1 MRNNDPFADLIRSL
15 EDNLQR
21 GGDDDPPPPAEEGG
35 RRQPPRPQGNPRR
48 VLWFLLPF
56 LVLILFNRAISFY
69 SDWAWYE
76 SLELSSVFFTRIYA
90 NFGLFAAGAVI
101 FWVFLA
107 VNVIIARRIEPG
119 GLDNTP
125 VGQIVQAF
133 GGRITSVVLWV
144 GALFAFFMGLSLSA
158 QWENLLLFLNQTS
171 FGTADPIFN
180 RDVSFFMFTL
190 PIWQI
195 ARNWLVTTLVL
206 SLLATGLVYGVG
218 IRGWS
223 MRKPVLT
230 HLGVLGV
237 AFLLLVAWQY
247 RLDAFQLLY
256 SARGATFGAG
266 YTDVRAQLP
275 IYNILFVVTLITA
288 AAVMATVFL
297 RQAWRIMVGVLVV
310 WGVIAFLAGNIYP
323 GFVQRF
329 QVTPN
334 ELTLESP
341 YIEHNIRMTREA
353 YDLDQVQVIPYEPSA
368 RLTAATLLEE
378 VETVRNVRLW
388 DYRPM
393 LQTYNQIQALR
404 QYYTFHDIDIDRYEF
419 DGEVR
424 QVMLSAR
431 ELVPDRLNE
440 EAQTWVNRRL
450 VYTHGYG
457 VAASPVAQVTR
468 DGLPDFLLKDLPPDG
483 IIENSIP
490 QIYYGEVTNDWVVGR
505 TSEPEFDYPRGE
517 GNVTTQF
524 GADTGIP
531 MSFANRVLF
540 AIRFGDINLLLN
552 QDLQPDSQLLWRR
565 NIVERVQEV
574 APFLRF
580 DQDPYIVIADDGKLY
595 WFHDAYT
602 VSNRYPYST
611 PMGTINYIR
620 NSVKIVTDA
629 YDGTMR
635 FFVVDDEDPVIG
647 AYQQIFPDLFEP
659 MDSMPENLRRHIRY
673 PTDIFTIQAEIYR
686 TYHMTSPTLFYNRED
701 IWAWPEEIF
710 DNRAVRMEP
719 YYVLMP
725 LPEEE
730 NLGFVQI
737 LPFTPANRE
746 NMLAWMAVRS
756 DPERYGEQL
765 VYRFGPDS
773 LYFGPQQVEAR
784 INQDTTI
791 SSQLALWNQQGS
803 SVIRGNLLVIPIAGA
818 LLYVE
823 PLYLQAAT
831 GRIPELQRVI
841 VATAD
846 QVVMAENLG
855 LALVALF
862 GGDVLDDPELALLA
876 SFGGEDEEFVEA
888 VLSGEVPATGPVAG
902 GDASMAD
909 LIQQANEQFVR
920 AQEAIMQGDW
930 AGYGREI
937 QALELTLEQL
947 VTTSGGELELD
958 AAPGLDVES
967 APAGES
973 DVEAGEEPVE
983 EATE

>member
-21 GGDDDPPPPAEEGG
+21 GGEDGSPPRGEGG
-35 RRQPPRPQGNPRR
+35 GRGQAQPQGNPRR

-56 LVLILFNRAISFY
+56 VVLIFFNRVISFY

-76 SLELSSVFFTRIYA
+76 SLDLSSVFFTRIYA
-90 NFGLFAAGAVI
+90 NLGLFVAGALI

-107 VNVIIARRIEPG
+107 VNILIARRIEPFA
-119 GLDNTP
+119 LDNTP
-125 VGQIVQAF
+125 VAQIIQAF
-133 GGRITSVVLWV
+133 GGRLTSVLLWI
-144 GALFAFFMGLSLSA
+144 GAFFAFFMGLSLSA
-158 QWENLLLFLNQTS
+158 QWENVLLFLNQTS
-171 FGTADPIFN
+171 FGQTDPIFG

-206 SLLATGLVYGVG
+206 SILGTGIVYGIG
-218 IRGWS
+218 LRGWS
-223 MRKPVLT
+223 VRTPILM
-230 HLGVLGV
+230 HLGLLGV

-256 SARGATFGAG
+256 SSRGAAFGAG
-266 YTDVRAQLP
+266 YTDVNAQLP

-288 AAVMATVFL
+288 ATAMVTVFL

-310 WGVIAFLAGNIYP
+310 WGAIAFLAGNIYP

-334 ELTLESP
+334 ELTLERP
-341 YIEHNIRMTREA
+341 FIENNIRMTREA
-353 YDLDQVQVIPYEPSA
+353 YNLHNTQVIPYEPSA
-368 RLTAATLLEE
+368 RLTSGALLEE
-378 VETVRNVRLW
+378 VDTIRNVRLW

-404 QYYTFHDIDIDRYEF
+404 QYYTFNDIDIDRYEI

-424 QVMLSAR
+424 QVMLAAR
-431 ELVPDRLNE
+431 ELVADRLNP

-468 DGLPDFLLKDLPPDG
+468 DGLPDFLLKDLPPQG
-483 IIENSIP
+483 MIETTQP
-490 QIYYGEVTNDWVVGR
+490 QIYFGELTNDWVIGR
-505 TSEPEFDYPRGE
+505 TNEPEFDYPRAE
-517 GNVTTQF
+517 GFVTTRF
-524 GADTGIP
+524 SANTGID
-531 MSFANRVLF
+531 MTFANRMLF
-540 AIRFGDINLLLN
+540 AVRFGDINMLLN
-552 QDLQPDSQLLWRR
+552 SDVNPDSQLLWRR

-574 APFLRF
+574 APFLRY
-580 DQDPYIVIADDGKLY
+580 DQDPYIVIGEDGKLY

-602 VSNRYPYST
+602 VSNRFPYST
-611 PMGTINYIR
+611 PLGNINYIR
-620 NSVKIVTDA
+620 NSVKIITDA
-629 YDGTMR
+629 YDGSMT
-635 FFVVDDEDPVIG
+635 FYVFDDSDPIVR
-647 AYQQIFPDLFEP
+647 AYQQIFPDLFTPGEE
-659 MDSMPENLRRHIRY
+659 MPEHLRRHIRY
-673 PTDIFTIQAEIYR
+673 PTDIFTVQAEVYR
-686 TYHMTSPTLFYNRED
+686 TYHMTDPNVFYNRED

-725 LPEEE
+725 LPGERD
-730 NLGFVQI
+730 LGFVQI

-746 NMLAWMAVRS
+746 NMIAWMAVRS
-756 DPERYGEQL
+756 DPNRYGEQL
-765 VYRFGPDS
+765 VYQFGPDS

-791 SSQLALWNQQGS
+791 SAQLALWNQQGS

-862 GGDVLDDPELALLA
+862 GGDLLDDPELALLA
-876 SFGGEDEEFVEA
+876 SFGDQDEAFLEA
-888 VLSGEVPATGPVAG
+888 VQSGELPAAGAIVSAEASVAELV
-902 GDASMAD
+902 D
-909 LIQQANEQFVR
+909 QANEQFVR
-920 AQEAIMQGDW
+920 AQESIQRGDW

-937 QALELTLEQL
+937 QALQLTLEQL
-947 VTTSGGELELD
+947 AASTGSTLPDAGLSPEPALED
-958 AAPGLDVES
+958 AES
-967 APAGES
+967 SLP
-973 DVEAGEEPVE
+973 GEEAE
-983 EATE
+983 DLLGGS